1 MFTGKL
7 PTAQAPATGAFADA
21 AACEQWLAQLQL
33 SDIRAA
39 HRALLRAVTQLNH
52 FAIAP
57 IERLKILERLTETVA
72 HVQSEFAK
80 RLVGRPLPLVDAEA
94 AALKGLIGLWAQM
107 VTGYRHVLGQAA
119 GNAELAAQRPLLT
132 QRCLR
137 YTGAQII
144 DFLRM
149 RYEIPGDQWPQLHAV
164 FAYAEG
170 QRFADAPVAEPGGA
184 ASSCRAVY
192 VETLLVCHANPYE
205 LTPKQL
211 EITQRWLRSWCGNV
225 AVNMSPKQGDDN
237 VPCLA
242 VYLKGQAGLQSLK
255 QVTISEATR
264 YLDLSDISKIVRV
277 KQVLLQQGQTP
288 EQLGLGRDCEQPGC
302 GQLLAQLHKVWCEG
316 VPVRS
321 FERRQTVSEARV
333 AFGLPATW
341 QFVAGKPFTQP
352 GQKRR
357 PGGAPAWGG
366 APVAKAAEAPVKDEI
381 WAVKDE
387 SVVGMR
393 IEREGGGERLV
404 VNRLTALKLST
415 ATWHLLGV
423 VRWLVVGRTGALQAG
438 LRTLPGVP
446 NPVAVRPTGPGIP
459 LTEPW
464 VEAMFLPEVPSLK
477 LPGSLVLPR
486 GLYQPHRLLELHRDD
501 AARKV
506 KLELLVERGVDY
518 ERVSFSAA

>member
-1 MFTGKL
+1 VFTGKL
-7 PTAQAPATGAFADA
+7 PTVQAQPAGALASA

-33 SDIRAA
+33 SDVRAA
-39 HRALLRAVTQLNH
+39 HLALLREVTQLNH
-52 FAIAP
+52 SAIAP
-57 IERLKILERLTETVA
+57 SERVRILEMLAPTVA
-72 HVQSEFAK
+72 HVQAEFAK

-94 AALKGLIGLWAQM
+94 AALKGLAGLWAQM
-107 VTGYRHVLGQAA
+107 VTGYRHVLEQAA
-119 GNAELAAQRPLLT
+119 ANAELAAQRPLLT

-137 YTGAQII
+137 YTGAQLI

-149 RYEIPGDQWPQLHAV
+149 RYEIPADLWPQLHAV

-170 QRFADAPVAEPGGA
+170 QRYAEAAVAEAGGGN
-184 ASSCRAVY
+184 SSCRAVY

-205 LTPKQL
+205 LTTKQL
-211 EITQRWLRSWCGNV
+211 ELVQRWLRGWCGDV
-225 AVNMSPKQGDDN
+225 AVNQAPKQGDDN

-242 VYLKGQAGLQSLK
+242 VYLKGQAGLQSLQ

-264 YLDLSDISKIVRV
+264 YLDLSDVSKILRV

-302 GQLLAQLHKVWCEG
+302 GQLIAQLHKVWCEG

-321 FERRQTVSEARV
+321 FERRQTVNQAQV
-333 AFGLPATW
+333 AFSLAAIWP
-341 QFVAGKPFTQP
+341 FVAGKPFTQP

-366 APVAKAAEAPVKDEI
+366 VPAKTAAAPKEES

-393 IEREGGGERLV
+393 IEREGDGERLV
-404 VNRLTALKLST
+404 TNQLVALKL
-415 ATWHLLGV
+415 ANNTWHLLGV

-438 LRTLPGVP
+438 LRTLPGAP
-446 NPVAVRPTGPGIP
+446 QPVAVRPGGPGIP
-459 LTEPW
+459 PTEPW
-464 VEAMFLPEVPSLK
+464 VEAMFLPEVPALK
-477 LPGSLVLPR
+477 LPGSLILPK
-486 GLYQPHRLLELHRDD
+486 GLYQPHRILELHQDEV
-501 AARKV
+501 ARNV
-506 KLELLVERGVDY
+506 KLELLVERGADY
-518 ERVSFSAA
+518 DRVSFAKA

>member
-1 MFTGKL
+1 VFTGKL
-7 PTAQAPATGAFADA
+7 PTAEAQAAGAFANA

-39 HRALLRAVTQLNH
+39 HLALLREVTQLNH
-52 FAIAP
+52 SAIVP
-57 IERLKILERLTETVA
+57 SERLKILERLTETVA
-72 HVQSEFAK
+72 HVQAESAK
-80 RLVGRPLPLVDAEA
+80 RLVGRPLPLADAEA
-94 AALKGLIGLWAQM
+94 AALKGITGLWAQM
-107 VTGYRHVLGQAA
+107 VTGYRHVLEKAA

-164 FAYAEG
+164 FAYAEA
-170 QRFADAPVAEPGGA
+170 QRFAEAGVPEPNGGT
-184 ASSCRAVY
+184 SSCRGVY

-205 LTPKQL
+205 MTPKQL
-211 EITQRWLRSWCGNV
+211 EITQRWLRGWCANV
-225 AVNMSPKQGDDN
+225 AVNLSPKHGDDG

-255 QVTISEATR
+255 QVTVSEATR
-264 YLDLSDISKIVRV
+264 YLDLSDLSKILRV
-277 KQVLLQQGQTP
+277 KQILLQQGQSP
-288 EQLGLGRDCEQPGC
+288 DQLGLGRDCEQPSC
-302 GQLLAQLHKVWCEG
+302 GQLLTQLHKVWCEG

-321 FERRQTVSEARV
+321 FERRQTVSQAQV
-333 AFGLPATW
+333 AFGLGGVW
-341 QFVAGKPFTQP
+341 QFIAGKAFTQP

-366 APVAKAAEAPVKDEI
+366 APAAKAGAQPIKEET

-393 IEREGGGERLV
+393 LEREVDGERLV
-404 VNRLTALKLST
+404 INQLVALKITT

-438 LRTLPGVP
+438 LRTLPGAP
-446 NPVAVRPTGPGIP
+446 KPVAVRPAGPAIP
-459 LTEPW
+459 PSEPW
-464 VEAMFLPEVPSLK
+464 VEALFLPEVPSLK
-477 LPGSLVLPR
+477 LPGSLILPK
-486 GLYQPHRLLELHRDD
+486 GLYQPHGLLELHRDE

-506 KLELLVERGVDY
+506 KLNLLVERGVDY
-518 ERVSFSAA
+518 DRVSFSVA

>member
-7 PTAQAPATGAFADA
+7 PTAQAPAAGAFASA

-39 HRALLRAVTQLNH
+39 HLALLREVTQLNH
-52 FAIAP
+52 CALAP
-57 IERLKILERLTETVA
+57 GERLKVLELLAPTVS
-72 HVQSEFAK
+72 HVQAEFAK
-80 RLVGRPLPLVDAEA
+80 RLVGRPLPLVEAEA

-107 VTGYRHVLGQAA
+107 VTGYRHVLEQAA
-119 GNAELAAQRPLLT
+119 GIAELAPQRPLLT

-137 YTGAQII
+137 YTGAQLI
-144 DFLRM
+144 DYLRM
-149 RYEIPGDQWPQLHAV
+149 RYEIPGDLWPQLHQV

-170 QRFADAPVAEPGGA
+170 QRFADAPVPEPAGG

-192 VETLLVCHANPYE
+192 VETLLCCHANPYE

-211 EITQRWLRSWCGNV
+211 EITQRWLRSWCANV
-225 AVNMSPKQGDDN
+225 AVNTSPKQGDDN

-242 VYLKGQAGLQSLK
+242 VYLKGQAGLQSLR
-255 QVTISEATR
+255 QVTTSEATR

-277 KQVLLQQGQTP
+277 KQVLLQQGQSP

-302 GQLLAQLHKVWCEG
+302 GQLLTQLHKVWCEG

-321 FERRQTVSEARV
+321 FERRQTVSQAQA
-333 AFGLPATW
+333 AFGLPAIW
-341 QFVAGKPFTQP
+341 AFVAGKPFAQP

-357 PGGAPAWGG
+357 GGAPAWGG
-366 APVAKAAEAPVKDEI
+366 AAAAKAEEPAAREET

-393 IEREGGGERLV
+393 LEREGEGERLV
-404 VNRLTALKLST
+404 VNQLLAVKLSS

-438 LRTLPGVP
+438 LRTLPGAP
-446 NPVAVRPTGPGIP
+446 QPAAVRPAGPGIP
-459 LTEPW
+459 PTEPW
-464 VEAMFLPEVPSLK
+464 VPAMFLPEVPSLR
-477 LPGSLVLPR
+477 LPGSLILPK
-486 GLYQPHRLLELHRDD
+486 GLYQPHAQIELHQND

-506 KLELLVERGVDY
+506 KLELLVERGADY
-518 ERVSFSAA
+518 DRVSFAAA